1 MFSQLGWQAGLP
13 WLYYDKT
20 AKEVLQD
27 EQPLSLTVGFYTD
40 QTEKNRFNQ
49 LKYWLAR
56 YNLEGDFLGWQEL
69 KT

>member
-1 MFSQLGWQAGLP
+1 MFSQLGWQTGLP

-40 QTEKNRFNQ
+40 PTEKNRFNQ